1 LTAAGVHAT
10 LDVESPRE
18 ELANALSHGIGLL
31 CAVAATPVLIVAAA
45 SRGGAANVVGSSV
58 FGATLVLLY
67 LTSTLYHSTPDGPRK
82 LRLRKFDHA
91 AIYLLIA
98 GSYTPFTLG
107 VLGGP
112 WGWTLFG
119 IVWGAAAIGVREKL
133 VEGVRYPRLS
143 TAMYVVMGW
152 LVLIAIRPL
161 LLNMPSHGIRWL
173 VAGGVSYTAG
183 VAFFAARRM
192 PYSHLVWHLFVLTG
206 SVCHFFA
213 VLWYAI

>member
-1 LTAAGVHAT
+1 VTT
-10 LDVESPRE
+10 TVETPRE
-18 ELANALSHGIGLL
+18 ELANTLSHAVGLV
-31 CAVAATPVLIVAAA
+31 CAVAATPILIIGAA
-45 SRGGAANVVGSSV
+45 SRGSAANVVGSSV
-58 FGATLVLLY
+58 FGATLILLY
-67 LTSTLYHSTPDGPRK
+67 LTSTWYHATPVSRRK
-82 LRLRKFDHA
+82 LRLQKFDHA

-119 IVWGAAAIGVREKL
+119 IVWAAAAIGVREKL
-133 VEGVRYPRLS
+133 VVGVRHPRIS

-161 LLNMPSHGIRWL
+161 LLNMPPQGIGWL
-173 VAGGVSYTAG
+173 VAGGVLYTGG
-183 VAFFAARRM
+183 VAFFAARRI
-192 PYSHLVWHLFVLTG
+192 PYSHFIWHLFVLAG
-206 SVCHFFA
+206 STCHFFA